1 MHPCQIAARGAM
13 PPRALRYCGAAVGVR
28 HLVPR
33 VHAHTPCQ
41 DRRCPHQFPIGP
53 YPEYG
58 DTFVRSQTFHPHSAT
73 LAAPYRTPIHST
85 VRGSRAQAPTT
96 VGHREWKHGPNHR
109 ERGKGEMG
117 CRDCALSSLPETSVL
132 ARCSQSLQTIH
143 ISPVSW
149 PCNLRAT
156 KSTSSLCYSHA
167 KMDIAHYLLLTNS
180 RIIARTIGH

>member
-1 MHPCQIAARGAM
+1 MPESDEQQGCIPARSPPGGAM

-33 VHAHTPCQ
+33 LHAHTPCQ

-96 VGHREWKHGPNHR
+96 VGHRAWKHGPNHR
-109 ERGKGEMG
+109 ERGKGEHAIIPTG
-117 CRDCALSSLPETSVL
+117 NVSLSTLLAKPADYPHFPCVL
-132 ARCSQSLQTIH
+132 AL
-143 ISPVSW
+143 
-149 PCNLRAT
+149 
-156 KSTSSLCYSHA
+156 
-167 KMDIAHYLLLTNS
+167 
-180 RIIARTIGH
+180 